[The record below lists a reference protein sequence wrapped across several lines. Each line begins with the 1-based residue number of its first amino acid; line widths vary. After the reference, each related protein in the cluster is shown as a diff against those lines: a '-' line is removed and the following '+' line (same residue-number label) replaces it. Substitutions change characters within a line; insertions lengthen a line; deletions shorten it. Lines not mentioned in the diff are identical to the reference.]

1 VTMNKEEVMKSGRNL
16 QAARPEA
23 DIIVIGGGGGLAAAV
38 AAAEKGANVTLLEK
52 RKVLGGNTALAR
64 GLLAADSPVQRRM
77 KIDARGEDLFKTA
90 MAYAHWKSNPE
101 IVRTLIK
108 KSGDTV
114 GWLEEKGVRFQD
126 VPNFYYNQVPRV
138 YHIPEGYGA
147 GLIKILAARSRELGV
162 HIFNETSAKKILLRE
177 EGGVWG
183 VLAASGDKETRIGA
197 KSVIIATGG
206 YSGNKEMLKKYCP
219 DYTEDVRVNGIQH
232 MGDGLLM
239 AMDAGA
245 ATEDLGTLLSM
256 GPFFEGSLRVSV
268 VSVESNTVWV
278 NKRGERFADEST
290 YLPSESAN
298 ALNRQPDKISY
309 TLFDEAIKKSFIEEG
324 LIKGIHRLFPS
335 GSKMVELD
343 KYLRKEARE
352 GQVRIADSW
361 KGIAEWIGA
370 DSGVFENSIMEY
382 NNSCDC
388 GYDDLFYK
396 DRRYLQPLR
405 TPPYYALRC
414 HQAFHGTIGG
424 IRINQH
430 MEVLNEQDMPIPG
443 LFAAG
448 NDAGGW
454 ESDTYCYLLSG
465 TAFAFAINSA
475 RIAGENAAKYI
486 SGKQVR

>member
-1 VTMNKEEVMKSGRNL
+1 MKSGKSSEV
-16 QAARPEA
+16 ARPDA
-23 DIIVIGGGGGLAAAV
+23 DVIVIGGGGGLAAAV
-38 AAAEKGANVTLLEK
+38 AAAEKGAKVTLLEK

-77 KIDARGEDLFKTA
+77 KIDARGEDLFRTA
-90 MAYAHWKSNPE
+90 MAYAHWKINPE
-101 IVRTLIK
+101 IVRTFIN

-126 VPNFYYNQVPRV
+126 VPNFYYNQVPRI
-138 YHIPEGYGA
+138 YHMPEGYGA
-147 GLIKILAARSRELGV
+147 GLVKILAARCRELGV
-162 HIFNETSAKKILLRE
+162 HIFNKTSAKKILMRK
-177 EGGVWG
+177 EGGVGG
-183 VLAASGDKETRIGA
+183 VLAVTGDKETRIIA
-197 KSVIIATGG
+197 KSVVIATGG

-219 DYTEDVRVNGIQH
+219 DYTEDARVNGIEH

-239 AMDAGA
+239 AIDAGA
-245 ATEDLGTLLSM
+245 ATEGLGRLLSM
-256 GPFFEGSLRVSV
+256 GPFFDGSLQVSV
-268 VSVESNTVWV
+268 ISVESNTVWV

-298 ALNRQPDKISY
+298 ALNRQPGKISY
-309 TLFDEAIKKSFIEEG
+309 TLFDEAIKQSFIEEG

-343 KYLRKEARE
+343 KYLRKEVRE
-352 GQVRIADSW
+352 GEVRIADSW
-361 KGIAEWIGA
+361 KGIAEWTGTDPGA
-370 DSGVFENSIMEY
+370 LENSIKAY
-382 NNSCDC
+382 NNSCDR

-396 DRRYLQPLR
+396 DRRYLQSLR
-405 TPPYYALRC
+405 TPPYYALKC

-424 IRINQH
+424 IKINQH
-430 MEVLNEQDMPIPG
+430 MEVLNQQDKPIPG

-454 ESDTYCYLLSG
+454 ESDTYCYILSG

-475 RIAGENAAKYI
+475 RIAGENAAKYM
-486 SGKQVR
+486 SGK

>member
-1 VTMNKEEVMKSGRNL
+1 MKSGKSA
-16 QAARPEA
+16 QTTIPDA
-23 DIIVIGGGGGLAAAV
+23 DVIVIGGGGGLAAAV
-38 AAAEKGANVTLLEK
+38 AAAEKGAKVTVLEK

-64 GLLAADSPVQRRM
+64 GLLAAESPVQRRM
-77 KIDARGEDLFKTA
+77 KIDARKEDLFKTA
-90 MAYAHWKSNPE
+90 MAYAHWKINPE
-101 IVRTLIK
+101 IVRTFIN

-114 GWLEEKGVRFQD
+114 EWLEEKGVRFQD
-126 VPNFYYNQVPRV
+126 LPNFYYNQIPRI

-147 GLIKILAARSRELGV
+147 GLVKILAARCRELGV
-162 HIFNETSAKKILLRE
+162 HIFNETSAKKILIRK
-177 EGGVWG
+177 EGCVGG
-183 VLAASGDKETRIGA
+183 VLAVSGDKETRINA
-197 KSVIIATGG
+197 KSVVIATGG

-219 DYTEDVRVNGIQH
+219 DYTEDARVNGIQH

-239 AMDAGA
+239 AMNVGA
-245 ATEDLGTLLSM
+245 ATEDLGRLLSM
-256 GPFFEGSLRVSV
+256 GPFFVGSLQVSV
-268 VSVESNTVWV
+268 VSVESNTIWV

-298 ALNRQPDKISY
+298 ALNRQPEKICY
-309 TLFDEAIKKSFIEEG
+309 ALFDEAIKESFIQEG

-352 GQVRIADSW
+352 GRARIADSW
-361 KGIAEWIGA
+361 KGVAEWIGA
-370 DSGVFENSIMEY
+370 DPGVLENSLIAY

-414 HQAFHGTIGG
+414 HQAFHGTLGG

-430 MEVLNEQDMPIPG
+430 MEVLNQQDKPIPG

-448 NDAGGW
+448 NDTGGW
-454 ESDTYCYLLSG
+454 ESDTYCYILSG

-475 RIAGENAAKYI
+475 RIAGENAVKYM
-486 SGKQVR
+486 SGR